1 MDEKFDRLSVYRELY
16 HFEGSAQTLVIH
28 EISQQV
34 GLKKVLTTYQL
45 PVFQYLKNHRN
56 PHVVQVYDYEECGGT
71 LTVIEEYL
79 SGCTLE
85 EYCRTS
91 QPGVDEILSLL
102 EQLCDGLVYLQS
114 AQPPIIHRDIKAS
127 NLMVNSDHILKIID
141 FDAAKPHRDAQARDT
156 ILIGTEGYAAP
167 EQYGFGSSDCRTD
180 IYAAGVLMRNILPP
194 GTAADPVI
202 RKATQI
208 DPDRRYANAAE
219 LKQAIHRLRYPGHW
233 RRGERGGRQEK
244 MDQWEEDGGQG
255 TGSLPETGQRRNVPH
270 RLLPLPGF
278 RSGVLWKK
286 IVALL
291 GYPFLILC
299 NTQSTFQ
306 NIRGAGDA
314 ALNHLFLAML
324 TVSCLDI
331 LTDWSGIAGWF
342 PGYYHPAG
350 WVRWLCRTAEVFL
363 TGVVLIGI
371 LVSLENALWPV

>member
-45 PVFQYLKNHRN
+45 PVFQYLKDHRN
-56 PHVVQVYDYEECGGT
+56 PHVVQVYDYEERGGT

-79 SGCTLE
+79 SGRTLE
-85 EYCRTS
+85 EYCRS
-91 QPGVDEILSLL
+91 FRPGEEEILSLL

-127 NLMVNSDHILKIID
+127 NLMVTSDHILKIID
-141 FDAAKPHRDAQARDT
+141 FDAAKPHRDSEARDT

-180 IYAAGVLMRNILPP
+180 IYAAGILMRNLLPP

-219 LKQAIHRLRYPGHW
+219 LKQAIHRLRYPGRW
-233 RRGERGGRQEK
+233 RRGERDSRQEK
-244 MDQWEEDGGQG
+244 MGEWEAGGGQG
-255 TGSLPETGQRRNVPH
+255 TGSQPEKWQRRKVPH

-286 IVALL
+286 IAALF

-299 NTQSTFQ
+299 NTQATFL
-306 NIRGAGDA
+306 NMKGAGDI
-314 ALNHLFLAML
+314 ALNHLFLALL
-324 TVSCLDI
+324 TAACLDI

-342 PGYYHPAG
+342 PGYYHPVR
-350 WVRWLCRTAEVFL
+350 WVRWLTRTAAALL
-363 TGVVLIGI
+363 TAFILIGI
-371 LVSLENALWPV
+371 LVILENIFWPA